1 MEAVSSRDNRVCAV
15 IANSEPTVLHLHTMA
30 TSKRTKSPMS
40 DEHKAALAEGRNQ
53 GRAVRRYLE
62 ALDENRPKRGR
73 KRTEESVARDLA
85 RTEEELATAD
95 ALRRLELIQ
104 RRLDLQ
110 VELEK
115 MGTTVDLSAL
125 EAEFVAVAKGYA
137 ERKQI
142 SYEAWREAGVSAA
155 TLKAAGITRGAV

>member
-1 MEAVSSRDNRVCAV
+1 
-15 IANSEPTVLHLHTMA
+15 MA

-62 ALDENRPKRGR
+62 ALEDNRPKRGR
-73 KRTEESVARDLA
+73 KRTEDSVARDLA

-125 EAEFVAVAKGYA
+125 EAEFVTVAKGYA
-137 ERKQI
+137 QRKQI

-155 TLKAAGITRGAV
+155 TLKAAGITRGTV

>member
-104 RRLDLQ
+104 RRLDLP
-110 VELEK
+110 VELET

-142 SYEAWREAGVSAA
+142 SYEAWREAGVSAS
-155 TLKAAGITRGAV
+155 TLKAAGITRGTV

>member
-1 MEAVSSRDNRVCAV
+1 M
-15 IANSEPTVLHLHTMA
+15 LHLLAMA

-73 KRTEESVARDLA
+73 KRTEDSVARDLA
-85 RTEEELATAD
+85 RTEEELTTAD

-155 TLKAAGITRGAV
+155 TLKAAGITRGTV

>member
-1 MEAVSSRDNRVCAV
+1 
-15 IANSEPTVLHLHTMA
+15 MA
-30 TSKRTKSPMS
+30 TSKRTKSPMTG
-40 DEHKAALAEGRNQ
+40 EHKAALAEGRNQ

-62 ALDENRPKRGR
+62 ALEDNRPKRGR
-73 KRTEESVARDLA
+73 KRTEDSVNRDLG
-85 RTEEELATAD
+85 RTEKELTTAD

-104 RRLDLQ
+104 RRIDLQ
-110 VELEK
+110 VELGK

-137 ERKQI
+137 QRKQI

-155 TLKAAGITRGAV
+155 TLKAAGITRGTA

>member
-142 SYEAWREAGVSAA
+142 SYEAWREAGVSAS
-155 TLKAAGITRGAV
+155 TLKAAGITRGTV

>member
-1 MEAVSSRDNRVCAV
+1 MEMPSDPDNRMCSV
-15 IANSEPTVLHLHTMA
+15 IANSAMAVLHLDTMA
-30 TSKRTKSPMS
+30 TAKRTKTPMS

-62 ALDENRPKRGR
+62 ALEENRPKRGR

-85 RTEEELATAD
+85 RTEEELTTAD

-155 TLKAAGITRGAV
+155 TLKAAGITRSTV

>member
-1 MEAVSSRDNRVCAV
+1 
-15 IANSEPTVLHLHTMA
+15 MA

-62 ALDENRPKRGR
+62 ALEENRPKRGR

-85 RTEEELATAD
+85 RTKEELATAD

-125 EAEFVAVAKGYA
+125 ETEFVAVAKGYA

-155 TLKAAGITRGAV
+155 TLKAAGITRGTV

>member
-1 MEAVSSRDNRVCAV
+1 
-15 IANSEPTVLHLHTMA
+15 MA
-30 TSKRTKSPMS
+30 TTKRSKGTMS

-62 ALDENRPKRGR
+62 ALEDNRPKRGR
-73 KRTEESVARDLA
+73 KRTEESVTRDLA
-85 RTEEELATAD
+85 RTEEELETAD

-125 EAEFVAVAKGYA
+125 EAEFVAVAEGYA
-137 ERKQI
+137 QRKQI
-142 SYEAWREAGVSAA
+142 SY
-155 TLKAAGITRGAV
+155 

>member
-1 MEAVSSRDNRVCAV
+1 
-15 IANSEPTVLHLHTMA
+15 
-30 TSKRTKSPMS
+30 MS

-73 KRTEESVARDLA
+73 KRTEESVTRDLA
-85 RTEEELATAD
+85 RTEEELDTAD

-104 RRLDLQ
+104 RRIDLQ

-155 TLKAAGITRGAV
+155 TLKAAGITRGTV

>member
-1 MEAVSSRDNRVCAV
+1 
-15 IANSEPTVLHLHTMA
+15 
-30 TSKRTKSPMS
+30 MS

-53 GRAVRRYLE
+53 GRSVRRYLE

-73 KRTEESVARDLA
+73 KRTEDSVARDLA
-85 RTEEELATAD
+85 RTEEELTTAD

-110 VELEK
+110 VELER

-125 EAEFVAVAKGYA
+125 EDDFVAVAKGYA

-155 TLKAAGITRGAV
+155 TLKAAGITRGTV

>member
-1 MEAVSSRDNRVCAV
+1 
-15 IANSEPTVLHLHTMA
+15 
-30 TSKRTKSPMS
+30 MS

-62 ALDENRPKRGR
+62 ALEDNRPKRGR
-73 KRTEESVARDLA
+73 KRTEESVTRDLT
-85 RTEEELATAD
+85 RTEEELDTAD

-155 TLKAAGITRGAV
+155 TLKAAGITRGTV

>member
-1 MEAVSSRDNRVCAV
+1 MMTALAAANRPCAP
-15 IANSEPTVLHLHTMA
+15 IANSDDHVLHFSTMA
-30 TSKRTKSPMS
+30 TSKRTKTPMS

-62 ALDENRPKRGR
+62 ALEDNRPKRGR
-73 KRTEESVARDLA
+73 KRTEESVTRDLV
-85 RTEEELATAD
+85 RTEEDLETAD

-104 RRLDLQ
+104 RRIDLQ
-110 VELEK
+110 AELDK

-142 SYEAWREAGVSAA
+142 SYEAWREAGVSSA
-155 TLKAAGITRGAV
+155 TLKAAGIGRGTA

>member
-1 MEAVSSRDNRVCAV
+1 
-15 IANSEPTVLHLHTMA
+15 MA

-40 DEHKAALAEGRNQ
+40 DDHKAALAEGRNQ

-62 ALDENRPKRGR
+62 ALEENRPKRGR

-85 RTEEELATAD
+85 RTEEELDTAD

-110 VELEK
+110 VELER

-125 EAEFVAVAKGYA
+125 ETEFVAVAKGYA

-155 TLKAAGITRGAV
+155 TLKAAGITRGAA

>member
-1 MEAVSSRDNRVCAV
+1 MESASDRDNQVCSV
-15 IANSEPTVLHLHTMA
+15 IANSVGAVLHLVTMA

-62 ALDENRPKRGR
+62 ALEENRPKRGR

-155 TLKAAGITRGAV
+155 TLKAAGITRGTV

>member
-155 TLKAAGITRGAV
+155 TLKAAGITRGTV

>member
-1 MEAVSSRDNRVCAV
+1 
-15 IANSEPTVLHLHTMA
+15 MA

-62 ALDENRPKRGR
+62 ALEENRPKRGR

-85 RTEEELATAD
+85 RTEEELDTAD

-110 VELEK
+110 VELER

-125 EAEFVAVAKGYA
+125 ETEFVAVAKGYA

-155 TLKAAGITRGAV
+155 TLKAAGITRSTV

>member
-1 MEAVSSRDNRVCAV
+1 METVSSRDNRVCAV

-85 RTEEELATAD
+85 RTEEELATSD

-142 SYEAWREAGVSAA
+142 SYEAWREAGVSAS
-155 TLKAAGITRGAV
+155 TLKAAGITRGTV

>member
-1 MEAVSSRDNRVCAV
+1 M
-15 IANSEPTVLHLHTMA
+15 T
-30 TSKRTKSPMS
+30 

-62 ALDENRPKRGR
+62 ALEDNKPKRGR
-73 KRTEESVARDLA
+73 KRTEASVQRDLA
-85 RTEEELATAD
+85 RTEDELTTAD
-95 ALRRLELIQ
+95 PLRRLELIQ
-104 RRLDLQ
+104 RRIDLQ
-110 VELEK
+110 TELEK

-142 SYEAWREAGVSAA
+142 SYEAWREAGVTAA
-155 TLKAAGITRGAV
+155 TLKAAGISRTTV

>member
-1 MEAVSSRDNRVCAV
+1 
-15 IANSEPTVLHLHTMA
+15 MA
-30 TSKRTKSPMS
+30 TSKRSKSPMT

-62 ALDENRPKRGR
+62 ALEDNKPKRGR
-73 KRTEESVARDLA
+73 KRTEASVQRDLA
-85 RTEEELATAD
+85 RTEDELTTAD
-95 ALRRLELIQ
+95 PLRRLELIQ
-104 RRLDLQ
+104 RRIDLQ
-110 VELEK
+110 TELEK

-142 SYEAWREAGVSAA
+142 SYEAWREAGVTAA
-155 TLKAAGITRGAV
+155 TLKAAGISRTTV